1 MCIVLWT
8 TACAD
13 QGFPLILLSNRDEF
27 LHRPTQPAGPWK
39 SSDEGIYGGRDLAR
53 PENGTWL
60 GITRSGRF
68 AALTNVRE
76 ADSVAAVSSV
86 SRGAVVSSF
95 LASPEPFFEASWM
108 DRFESGHKHGEEE
121 LDLDQVGGFSMLCG
135 HFVRSS
141 ERKVQVGTLGIISN
155 RARSGQQHADNV
167 DTLDPSLGESHGLSN
182 STFAE
187 PWPKVVTGK
196 ELLDALVNKVHD
208 GNLNEQ
214 AIVDTAFEIL
224 SHDSLTAISEG
235 QTPEN
240 KIGLL
245 KMSVFIPIFDTGRQL
260 QLNNHQNP
268 VWGGSSS
275 APDASRN
282 CLYGTQKQS
291 VIIVNECGQV
301 RFLEK
306 TRFDWLQGE
315 VPSENNT
322 VDIVFDLDI

>member
-27 LHRPTQPAGPWK
+27 LRRPTQPAGPWK
-39 SSDEGIYGGRDLAR
+39 SSDDGVYGGRDLAR

-76 ADSVAAVSSV
+76 ANSVAAVSTL

-95 LASPEPFFEASWM
+95 LASPEADFESSWM
-108 DRFESGHKHGEEE
+108 DRLETDHEHIHAEAD

-135 HFVRSS
+135 HFVRTP
-141 ERKVQVGTLGIISN
+141 ERKVRVGTLGIISN
-155 RARSGQQHADNV
+155 RARAGQKHANTVDN
-167 DTLDPSLGESHGLSN
+167 LNPALGESHGLSN

-196 ELLDALVNKVHD
+196 ELLDALVKRVHD
-208 GNLNEQ
+208 GSLNEQ
-214 AIVDTAFEIL
+214 GVIDNAFEIL
-224 SHDSLTAISEG
+224 SHDSLTALTAG
-235 QTPEN
+235 QPPES

-245 KMSVFIPIFDTGRQL
+245 KMSVFIPIFDTGTQL
-260 QLNNHQNP
+260 QLNNQPNA
-268 VWGGSSS
+268 VWGGCSP
-275 APDASRN
+275 APEPS
-282 CLYGTQKQS
+282 LYGTQKQS
-291 VIIVNECGQV
+291 VIIVHESGQV
-301 RFLEK
+301 RFIEK
-306 TRFDWLQGE
+306 TKFDWLQGQ
-315 VPSENNT
+315 VPAEDNT
-322 VDIVFDLDI
+322 VDIVFNLDI